1 MSNHLINGIK
11 IEIET
16 RGADDAP
23 AFLLI
28 RGLSTQLIQW
38 PEAFLQTLVEAGF
51 RVIVFDNRD
60 CGLSQKFDEAGTPSI
75 PDLLSGKMD
84 APYRIADMAKDAVGV
99 LDHLG
104 IQSAHAAGIS
114 LGGMVVQ
121 HLAFSHGHRF
131 DSITSIMSTSGA
143 PGLPSGTPEAIEA
156 LTSQPSDPTDRECV
170 ILHGMKTQKVISSP
184 SSPPTE
190 AELRSYV
197 ERAYDRCHCPDG
209 AARQLAAVL
218 TDGSR
223 VDDLSRIDLPFLV
236 IHGEADP
243 LIPLAC
249 GEDTAN
255 QTPGAKLVVIP
266 GMGHDITTG
275 NSPIVTQHLIDHA
288 RQSRGGSATE

>member
-1 MSNHLINGIK
+1 MSNHLINGIQ

-16 RGADDAP
+16 HGADDAP
-23 AFLLI
+23 AFLLV

-38 PEAFLQTLVEAGF
+38 PDAFLRALVDAGF

-60 CGLSQKFDEAGTPSI
+60 CGLSQKFDESGTPSL
-75 PDLLSGKMD
+75 PELLSGKIE
-84 APYRIADMAKDAVGV
+84 APYHIADMAKDAVGV

-104 IQSAHAAGIS
+104 IESAHAAGIS
-114 LGGMVVQ
+114 LGGMVAQ
-121 HLAFSHGHRF
+121 HLAFSHGDRF
-131 DSITSIMSTSGA
+131 DSIASIMSTSGA
-143 PGLPSGTPEAIEA
+143 PGLPSGTPEAMEA

-184 SSPPTE
+184 SYPPTE
-190 AELRSYV
+190 DELRSYV

-209 AARQLAAVL
+209 SARQLAAVL

-223 VDDLSRIDLPFLV
+223 VDDLARIDLPFLV
-236 IHGEADP
+236 IHGDADP

-255 QTPGAKLVVIP
+255 RTPGAKLVVIP
-266 GMGHDITTG
+266 GMGHDITKA
-275 NSPIVTQHLIDHA
+275 NSPIVTRHLIDHA
-288 RQSRGGSATE
+288 GQSLGGAATD